1 MDSEQTQEILSLRDK
16 KLTPKQIA
24 RKMGLK
30 VSEVTGFLKEQ
41 AEQVAIACEE
51 SAELPPVFECLV
63 NANCLDRLFPPE
75 DELDPASDK
84 NEDEDDDINSKRG
97 PGFAVVTVT
106 RSPRFNRFI
115 TCSYLVDYWCLGVK
129 DASGPRRYNRS
140 EYQRITNLYYDSFIG
155 GSERI
160 SLTEAQAI
168 VWGAV
173 EYAEKLGFKPHADFE
188 EAKKYLGEWDRE
200 VEIEFGDNG
209 KPLYHSGPYDNPTAI
224 INTLNKSVGEG
235 NYHYIIGSNPDKKEL
250 FDFI

>member
-1 MDSEQTQEILSLRDK
+1 MDSEQTQEILSLRER

-30 VSEVTGFLKEQ
+30 VSDVTGFLKEQ
-41 AEQVAIACEE
+41 AEQVAIAREE
-51 SAELPPVFECLV
+51 SGELPPLVECLV
-63 NANCLDRLFPPE
+63 NTNCLHRLFPPE
-75 DELDPASDK
+75 DELNPASD
-84 NEDEDDDINSKRG
+84 EDEDDEIHNKRG
-97 PGFAVVTVT
+97 PGFAIVTVT
-106 RSPRFNRFI
+106 RSPGFNRYI
-115 TCSYLVDYWCLGVK
+115 TCNYLVDYWCLGVK
-129 DASGPRRYNRS
+129 DASGPRKYNRS
-140 EYQRITNLYYDSFIG
+140 EYERIINLYYDSLIG

-188 EAKKYLGEWDRE
+188 KAKKYLGEWDRE

-209 KPLYHSGPYDNPTAI
+209 KPLYHSGPYDNPTSI

-235 NYHYIIGSNPDKKEL
+235 NYHYIVGLNPDNEE
-250 FDFI
+250 FSDFI